1 MLDDT
6 PNQPSKFKTKNWVE
20 VNNKSH
26 GVYKTGC
33 KIKFKTSML
42 MSSSCDHTEAYIF
55 IKGTITV
62 SDTGTG
68 TTPNNGNKKVIF
80 KNCAPFSKCISEINN
95 TEIDL
100 AKEIDVLLSMYNLIE
115 YSDNYWKF
123 YGIIIEK

>member
-1 MLDDT
+1 
-6 PNQPSKFKTKNWVE
+6 
-20 VNNKSH
+20 
-26 GVYKTGC
+26 
-33 KIKFKTSML
+33 

-80 KNCAPFSKCISEINN
+80 KNCAPFSECISEINN